1 MQVDLAVRYLFLF
14 SLLTLCT
21 YQQIHSETTETKQ
34 HKQLDS
40 DEEHTDKRHRIV
52 ASNIY
57 SSSIANEF
65 LSYDKCMQR
74 MKCPVSR
81 KEDCSEE
88 CQAGNTEEEIEEH
101 EEIINNEDRNSL
113 SKKPK
118 PRYNTDTKKRSNKSK
133 TPSENKQASMNT
145 TDQEKIK
152 TDL

>member
-1 MQVDLAVRYLFLF
+1 MVDLTARYLFLF
-14 SLLTLCT
+14 SLFTLCT

-34 HKQLDS
+34 HKQLDNV
-40 DEEHTDKRHRIV
+40 EEHTDKRHKIV
-52 ASNIY
+52 VSHIY
-57 SSSIANEF
+57 SSSQANEF
-65 LSYDKCMQR
+65 LSYDECMQR

-118 PRYNTDTKKRSNKSK
+118 PRYHTDTKKRSNKSK
-133 TPSENKQASMNT
+133 TSSEKKQASMNT
-145 TDQEKIK
+145 TDQEIIK